1 MKRYILLFVV
11 TCLSVTAW
19 ANGRSERVGDFALID
34 HRGDFHQMNW
44 YQDRTAVVM
53 LSTSSHCDQDSAALR
68 DYAALSSK
76 FKNSGLAFLLLN
88 SDGDNDRSS
97 VKAKMAQMGF
107 DFPVL
112 MDDSQLVSE
121 TLGVEKTG
129 EYLVYDPNEFS
140 LVHRGNQVAS
150 VEAVL
155 AGMEQGSDVAVAPIQ
170 TNSTRG
176 CNVQYSSY
184 EEPDRIPSYVSDV
197 TPILIDNCASC
208 HRDGGVAPFA
218 MDSHLMIKGWSPMMR
233 ETLMTKRMPPGQVDS
248 HIGEVDALGL
258 TEREIQT
265 LVHWI
270 DAGSPQDGNSDP
282 LAQLSWN
289 ESKWPLGEPDM
300 IVSIPAT
307 EIPASGSVPYIWVDS
322 GVVMP
327 KDRWIKGAQLL
338 PGDPSVVHHVV
349 SLAVPPDMEGPQI
362 GICANPCATGD
373 QNPNEDGIRL
383 QGYVP
388 GINPSLMGPDVGTK
402 VAADSRFVFQMHY
415 TTSGKETLDAS
426 EFGIYFHPE
435 GFEPSSRRVQAAALD
450 NKFIIP
456 PDAENY
462 QVESSFVLPTE
473 AYITSVSPHMH
484 VRGKSMK
491 FVAQRPDGSSEEL
504 LSIPHY
510 DFNWQRSYNF
520 KEAKL
525 FPAGTTILVSGAFDN
540 SVKNYANPA
549 PSESVRW
556 GDQSW
561 EEMFIGFIGLEIG
574 QR

>member
-300 IVSIPAT
+300 IVRIPAT

-556 GDQSW
+556 GDQ
-561 EEMFIGFIGLEIG
+561 MFIGFIGLEIG

>member
-1 MKRYILLFVV
+1 MKKYILPLMMA
-11 TCLSVTAW
+11 CLSVSAF
-19 ANGRSERVGDFALID
+19 ANERNERVGDFALID
-34 HRGDFHQMNW
+34 HNGDFHEMNR
-44 YQDRTAVVM
+44 YQDQRAVVM
-53 LSTSSHCDQDSAALR
+53 LSTSSHCDQDGTTLQN
-68 DYAALSSK
+68 YAELSRK
-76 FKNSGLAFLLLN
+76 FANAGVAFLLLN
-88 SDGDNDRSS
+88 SDGDSDRSS
-97 VKAKMAQMGF
+97 VKAKMTEMGF
-107 DFPVL
+107 NFPVL

-129 EYLVYDPNEFS
+129 EYLVYDPTEFS
-140 LVHRGNQVAS
+140 LVHRGNHAAS

-155 AGMEQGSDVAVAPIQ
+155 AGMEQGLDVSVAPSQIS
-170 TNSTRG
+170 STSG
-176 CNVQYSSY
+176 CNIQYQSY
-184 EEPDRIPSYVSDV
+184 QESDRIPSYVSDV
-197 TPILIDNCASC
+197 APILIDNCASC

-218 MDSHLMIKGWSPMMR
+218 MDSHLMIRGWSPMMR

-248 HIGEVDALGL
+248 HSGEVDSLGL
-258 TEREIQT
+258 TDREIQT

-270 DAGSPQDGNSDP
+270 DAGSPADGNSDP
-282 LAQLSWN
+282 LTQLSWN

-300 IVSIPAT
+300 IVTIPAT
-307 EIPASGSVPYIWVDS
+307 EIPASGTVPYVWVDS

-349 SLAVPPDMEGPQI
+349 SVAVPPHMDGPRI
-362 GICANPCATGD
+362 GICPNPCATGD
-373 QNPNEDGIRL
+373 QNPNEDGVRL

-402 VAADSRFVFQMHY
+402 IEADSRFVFQMHY
-415 TTSGKETLDAS
+415 TTSGKETTDAS

-435 GFEPSSRRVQAAALD
+435 GYQPSSKRVQAAALD
-450 NKFIIP
+450 NKFVIP
-456 PDAENY
+456 PNAENY
-462 QVESSFVLPTE
+462 QVESSFTLPME
-473 AYITSVSPHMH
+473 ATITSVSPHMH

-491 FVAQRPDGSSEEL
+491 FVAELPDGSREEL
-504 LSIPHY
+504 LSIPNY

-520 KEAKL
+520 KEAKV

-540 SVKNYANPA
+540 SDKNYANPA
-549 PSESVRW
+549 PGESVRW

-561 EEMFIGFIGLEIG
+561 EEMFIGFIGLEIS